1 MIDRL
6 EFEKEVW
13 YRVFNEAERIV
24 SEKLRSV
31 DDWPRVKAMLAKVI
45 ARVLIERFRTVEL
58 IAYTE
63 LSGGEYVDDY
73 EGGFDIDLLIRVGS
87 EAEAYALKNLEPII
101 DNALKEAIVYS
112 KDKGFLRRMGEKYGK
127 GIYHNIVELHV
138 NDTYVE
144 AALGE
149 GPYHPPT
156 ILYRRKEPCPPPG
169 A

>member
-1 MIDRL
+1 
-6 EFEKEVW
+6 
-13 YRVFNEAERIV
+13 
-24 SEKLRSV
+24 
-31 DDWPRVKAMLAKVI
+31 MLADVI
-45 ARVLIERFRTVEL
+45 ARVLVERFRTVEL

-144 AALGE
+144 AVLRRS
-149 GPYHPPT
+149 PYHPPT
-156 ILYRRKEPCPPPG
+156 ILYKRGTPYPSPR